1 MRKRTAFFVGAAG
14 MRIIAT
20 TSVRTGCGNDRVTQE
35 VRWGGRTEASAPTKM
50 GCRGGVL
57 PRPRRQ
63 SPSPMHSLLRNT
75 VKKETPAGV
84 SFFM

>member
-14 MRIIAT
+14 IRIIAT
-20 TSVRTGCGNDRVTQE
+20 ASVRTGCGNDRVTQE

-50 GCRGGVL
+50 CCRGGSTPPTGAKPL
-57 PRPRRQ
+57 PYA
-63 SPSPMHSLLRNT
+63 LLVTQYR
-75 VKKETPAGV
+75 KKETPAGV